1 MKFVIIK
8 TYQPET
14 KDTFCTVLG
23 LKVLWV
29 ITNQTS
35 VALLYLTA
43 QVHALCLLWY
53 S

>member
-14 KDTFCTVLG
+14 KDIFCVVLG
-23 LKVLWV
+23 LKVLRV

-35 VALLYLTA
+35 VGLLYLTA
-43 QVHALCLLWY
+43 QVHALCLLW
-53 S
+53 